1 MSECVLDEIDVTGKS
16 GLRVQVGFVGIV
28 CVYRLVVSFCL
39 FFTMLRTVL
48 RRSVRLYSTTTNS
61 TSLRVSAKEVAPA
74 VAQSP
79 NRATTWS
86 ENQRAKH
93 VAMSGPRF
101 EQMNLE
107 AQVD

>member
-1 MSECVLDEIDVTGKS
+1 
-16 GLRVQVGFVGIV
+16 
-28 CVYRLVVSFCL
+28 
-39 FFTMLRTVL
+39 MLRTVL
-48 RRSVRLYSTTTNS
+48 KRSVRLYSTTTNS

-107 AQVD
+107 AQVDYRFAFLDECHADPFTAVAQLHGCH